1 VRAAAA
7 IIFTAFV
14 AFQPA
19 AIGQSRAPKLVVLI
33 VIDQMR
39 ADFVDRFEP
48 QWTGGLKRLATQGAW
63 FRNAA
68 YPYLTTVTCAG
79 HATIATGDF
88 PHVHGI
94 IQNAWWDRESRA
106 QRTCTEDH
114 AAKAVGYNARVTEA
128 HSAAQL
134 QRPTLTDVLR
144 TQHGARVVTLSLKAR
159 AAIMLAGHGAEAA
172 TWLSESLDGWAT
184 SSVFSDGP
192 VPAVK
197 RFIDGNPI
205 AGDFGKT
212 WERLL
217 PPARYSEPDDAP
229 GENPPRGWTRTF
241 PHALTGTTNQRDVAF
256 AAQWEGSPFAN
267 DYLGRFAASLV
278 DTLSLGSRTDGRAD
292 VLAISF
298 SSPDIVGHAFGPRS
312 QEVHD
317 VYLRLD
323 RTIGALFD
331 HLDATI
337 GRGQWV
343 AALSSDHGST
353 PIAEQ
358 LIAERKEGGR
368 LDSKAIGAVVEE
380 RLRTLGEGQHVANSY
395 YNDIYFAPGVFD
407 KLRQT
412 PSLMASVVQALTAM
426 PGIARVF
433 RSDEIRDPAVAT
445 DALQR
450 AAALTYFPGRSGDLM
465 IAAKPGWEFTGA
477 GASHGS
483 TSDDDRRVP
492 LLFYGPGIKPGKYED
507 QVTPADLAPTIAALL
522 GVTMPA
528 TEGRALTAAIEPP
541 HTR

>member
-7 IIFTAFV
+7 LVVTALL

-19 AIGQSRAPKLVVLI
+19 TIGQGRPPKLLVLI
-33 VIDQMR
+33 VVDQMR

-48 QWTGGLKRLATQGAW
+48 QWSGGLKRLVTQGAW

-94 IQNAWWDRESRA
+94 VQNAWWDRDAGA

-114 AAKAVGYNARVTEA
+114 AAKPIGYNARATEG
-128 HSAAQL
+128 HSASQL

-144 TQHGARVVTLSLKAR
+144 TQHGARVVALSLKAR

-184 SSVFSDGP
+184 ASAFSEGP

-197 RFIDGNPI
+197 RFIDANPI

-212 WERLL
+212 WDRLL
-217 PPARYSEPDDAP
+217 PPARYPEPDDAT
-229 GENPPRGWTRTF
+229 GENPPRGWTRSF
-241 PHALTGTTNQRDVAF
+241 PHALTGTTNQRDAAF
-256 AAQWEGSPFAN
+256 ATQWEGSPFAD
-267 DYLGRFAASLV
+267 DYLGRFAAALV
-278 DTLSLGSRTDGRAD
+278 DTLSLGARTDGKVD

-298 SSPDIVGHAFGPRS
+298 STPDIVGHAFGPRS

-331 HLDATI
+331 RLDAAV

-358 LIAERKEGGR
+358 LLAEGKEGGR
-368 LDSKAIGAVVEE
+368 LDSKAIAAVVED
-380 RLRTLGEGQHVANSY
+380 RLRTLGKGQHVAQSY
-395 YNDIYFAPGVFD
+395 YNDIYFAPGVFETM
-407 KLRQT
+407 RST
-412 PSLMASVVQALTAM
+412 PALMTSVVHALSAM
-426 PGIARVF
+426 PGVARVF
-433 RSDEIRDPAVAT
+433 RSDEIRDPAAAT
-445 DALQR
+445 DSLQR

-483 TSDDDRRVP
+483 ASEDDRRVP
-492 LLFYGPGIKPGKYED
+492 LLFYGPGIKPGKYEEA
-507 QVTPADLAPTIAALL
+507 VTPADLAPTIAALL
-522 GVTMPA
+522 GVTMPQ